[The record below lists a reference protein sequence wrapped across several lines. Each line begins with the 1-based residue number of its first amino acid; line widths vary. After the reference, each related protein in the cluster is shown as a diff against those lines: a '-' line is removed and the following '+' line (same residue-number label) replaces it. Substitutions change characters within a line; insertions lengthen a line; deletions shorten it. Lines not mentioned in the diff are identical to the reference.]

1 MLKALRATPLHAGDI
16 LFYKNERSNMADPQM
31 VEEGLVVCTKLDQTL
46 CADLVSFGSNK
57 AAVCFVPKEFM
68 LCEEDVVHAG
78 FVVSAASF
86 AALCALNK
94 KNTLISSMKVSLLA
108 PIEVKQEIYFNATVV
123 HVSSKKSS
131 VRVEGEFMEIK
142 VFEGDFEILI
152 FEKRPF
158 KFNFKEEQ

>member
-1 MLKALRATPLHAGDI
+1 
-16 LFYKNERSNMADPQM
+16 MADPQM
-31 VEEGLVVCTKLDQTL
+31 IEEGLLVCTKLDQSL
-46 CADLVSFGSNK
+46 CAELVSFGANK
-57 AAVCFVPKEFM
+57 ATVCFTPKEFM

-94 KNTLISSMKVSLLA
+94 KNSLISSMKISLLA
-108 PIEVKQEIYFNATVV
+108 PIEVNQEVYFNATTT
-123 HVSSKKSS
+123 HASTKKSS
-131 VRVEGEFMEIK
+131 VKVEGEFMEIK

-158 KFNFKEEQ
+158 KFNFKEDQ